1 MSASPDHCHSYCLTK
16 HPTSHLPPSQPSTSE
31 ALWDCDSPTC
41 QQLSQTHVAPAAGSL
56 AISYDDHPFQ
66 KPILRGCLSL
76 VPPTQEVLEVFKGR
90 ESPLGR
96 IKQSKRENPPRGV
109 S

>member
-1 MSASPDHCHSYCLTK
+1 M
-16 HPTSHLPPSQPSTSE
+16 
-31 ALWDCDSPTC
+31 
-41 QQLSQTHVAPAAGSL
+41 
-56 AISYDDHPFQ
+56 
-66 KPILRGCLSL
+66 